1 MTKDRI
7 DLICL
12 GEPMVEF
19 NEQPDGRWLCGF
31 GGDVS
36 NVAIAAARQGV
47 RSAMATRVGADSFGD
62 DLMGLWL
69 AEGVDTAAVARVE
82 DAPTGIYFVR
92 HGPDGHGFEYRR
104 KGSAASM
111 ISPETLPVAAIRGA
125 SMLHFSGIS
134 LAISESSAAA
144 CTAAMAE
151 ARQAGQQIACDT
163 NLRLNLWS
171 LGEARAAIHGAM
183 AGVDIALPGLDDA
196 GHLTGLSDPSEI
208 AAFYHRLGPRIVAL
222 TLGAGGALVS
232 VEGKETIVAAPQVR
246 AVDAS
251 GAGDCFDGAFLAR
264 IIAGD
269 TPVEAARYAV
279 TAAALSVQGY
289 GAVAPIPTR
298 AAVMA
303 ALG

>member
-1 MTKDRI
+1 MSDGRI

-19 NEQPDGRWLCGF
+19 NEQPDGRWLYGY

-36 NVAIAAARQGV
+36 NVAIAAARQGT
-47 RSAMATRVGADSFGD
+47 RSGMATRIGTDSFGD
-62 DLMGLWL
+62 DIMALWL
-69 AEGVDTAAVARVE
+69 AEGVDTSAVARVE
-82 DAPTGIYFVR
+82 NAPTGLYFVR
-92 HGPDGHGFEYRR
+92 HGPEGHGFEYRR

-111 ISPETLPVAAIRGA
+111 ISPETLPVEAIRA
-125 SMLHFSGIS
+125 AAMLHFSGIS

-144 CTAAMAE
+144 CTAAMVE
-151 ARQAGQQIACDT
+151 ARQGGGQIACDT
-163 NLRLNLWS
+163 NLRLNLWT
-171 LGEARAAIHGAM
+171 LEEARAAIHGAM

-196 GHLTGLSDPSEI
+196 ELLTGRTDPAEI
-208 AAFYHRLGPRIVAL
+208 AAFYHRLGPNVVAL
-222 TLGAGGALVS
+222 TLGSGGALVS
-232 VEGKETIVAAPQVR
+232 VEGEQTLVPAPRVE

-279 TAAALSVQGY
+279 MAAALSVQGF

-298 AAVMA
+298 AAVLAAMA
-303 ALG
+303 